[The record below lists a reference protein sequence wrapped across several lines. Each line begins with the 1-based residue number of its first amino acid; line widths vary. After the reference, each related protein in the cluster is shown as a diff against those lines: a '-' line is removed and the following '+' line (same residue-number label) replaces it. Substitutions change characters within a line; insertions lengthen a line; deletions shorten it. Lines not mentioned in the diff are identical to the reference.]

1 MKRRR
6 FTKTLDKQLLWSL
19 LLLFGLHSIPK
30 LDATSKKD
38 CHYFSSSMIC
48 LNNQGEGTLSVE
60 LHEIGSLTPN
70 WGFYTQAETQS
81 LQYMDWSRQNYLH
94 LTNGHHLVER
104 KFKQDYQL
112 YDKNGIEIV
121 DCVGKDCFSSE
132 INTIQPKLTLQ
143 PGDLVF
149 SGEIQPYSSHQRS
162 IFTHVSLVLE
172 SGQVLSY
179 DMGESGELAP
189 PSEIFTNLTSIAI
202 FQHPKLVDFALKID
216 QSIINKRQFF
226 CTSFL
231 SPVLYQ
237 LFQKASKPPDAF
249 ERVHP
254 EYLFWRLSDLI
265 PPQLF
270 QTATKSLNWMDPE
283 FRSNRIT
290 ELETQRTEW
299 LQILKEPRF
308 LLQKMFAAWF
318 PFTPLTQS
326 NEAMEF
332 LLSQAH
338 QGAIPSDSETTS
350 PKVFQYRIENYPP
363 STTPE
368 HRELNT
374 KKKCFESVSRENTMC
389 VAWFSNRKLR
399 SVEEFGADLI
409 LPRRAL
415 YFRESGIL
423 HSYVDYLE
431 KKYAGFDEEGNL
443 KALKSGKNYWNR
455 NGIRCS
461 AEQCIENKQTVG
473 DQFPELSGLQTGDI
487 VFTGNLLDY
496 NAHLDKHFTHISIF
510 LSGDKIENALFLSN
524 DISSPLT
531 QVGFE
536 TTFKN
541 THSFAVFR
549 DPQLATVFKDS
560 QYATNTPQTK
570 IPFFCAN
577 LFANLMQ
584 AISPQKLEWNQ
595 LDRNHVD
602 AALFKSQSRLQL
614 IYYFN
619 PDHRFLDSYLE
630 KSEKRLEAVRLQ
642 IEDTMREPDFFLER
656 LFYHQFEM
664 LPIEFEKGF
673 VRKAL
678 QVMQIHSPF
687 RWSTNP
693 LD

>member
-6 FTKTLDKQLLWSL
+6 FTKTLGNQLLWSF

-30 LDATSKKD
+30 LNASSKKD
-38 CHYFSSSMIC
+38 CHSFSSCMIC
-48 LNNQGEGTLSVE
+48 LNNQGERTLSVE
-60 LHEIGSLTPN
+60 LHETGSLTPN
-70 WGFYTQAETQS
+70 WGLYTQAETQS

-112 YDKNGIEIV
+112 YDKDGIEIV
-121 DCVGKDCFSSE
+121 DCVGKDCFSFE

-179 DMGESGELAP
+179 DMGESGALVSPA
-189 PSEIFTNLTSIAI
+189 EIFTNLTSMA
-202 FQHPKLVDFALKID
+202 FFRHPKLVDFALKIK
-216 QSIINKRQFF
+216 QSTINKRQFF

-237 LFQKASKPPDAF
+237 LFLKASKPPDAF

-254 EYLFWRLSDLI
+254 EYLFWKLADLI

-270 QTATKSLNWMDPE
+270 QTTNKSLDWMDPE
-283 FRSNRIT
+283 LRSKRIT
-290 ELETQRTEW
+290 ELETQKSEW
-299 LQILKEPRF
+299 FQILKEPRF

-326 NEAMEF
+326 NVAMEF

-338 QGAIPSDSETTS
+338 QGAIPSHAKTTS
-350 PKVFQYRIENYPP
+350 PKGFQFRSENYPP
-363 STTPE
+363 ITTPE
-368 HRELNT
+368 HVELNT
-374 KKKCFESVSRENTMC
+374 KKMCYKSVSRENTIC
-389 VAWFSNRKLR
+389 VAWFPNRKLR
-399 SVEEFGADLI
+399 SIEDFGADLT

-415 YFRESGIL
+415 YFRDSGLL
-423 HSYVDYLE
+423 HSHVDYQE
-431 KKYAGFDEEGNL
+431 KQYAGFDEEGNL
-443 KALKSGKNYWNR
+443 KAHKFDKSYWNR

-461 AEQCIENKQTVG
+461 DEQCFENKQTVG
-473 DQFPELSGLQTGDI
+473 NQFPELSSLQTGDI

-496 NAHLDKHFTHISIF
+496 NAHLEKHFTHISIF
-510 LSGDKIENALFLSN
+510 LSGDNKENALFLSN

-549 DPQLATVFKDS
+549 DPRLATVFKDS
-560 QYATNTPQTK
+560 QYASNAPQTK

-584 AISPQKLEWNQ
+584 AISPQKLEWDQ

-614 IYYFN
+614 ISYFN
-619 PDHRFLDSYLE
+619 PDHQSLDSYLAE
-630 KSEKRLEAVRLQ
+630 SEKRLTVVRLQ
-642 IEDTMREPDFFLER
+642 IEDTMKEPDFFLER